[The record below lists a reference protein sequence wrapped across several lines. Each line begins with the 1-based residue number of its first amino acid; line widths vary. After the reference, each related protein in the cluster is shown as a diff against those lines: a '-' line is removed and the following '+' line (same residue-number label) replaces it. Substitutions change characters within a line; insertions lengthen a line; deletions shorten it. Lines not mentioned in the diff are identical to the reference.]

1 MACKA
6 CEEHRPHRRSGVQCD
21 VCGIQFAAGHVPH
34 EENGMRICRDCY
46 QKNQDYLAANGNLF

>member
-34 EENGMRICRDCY
+34 EENGMRICHQCRT
-46 QKNQDYLAANGNLF
+46 KAAAHVAQPMF